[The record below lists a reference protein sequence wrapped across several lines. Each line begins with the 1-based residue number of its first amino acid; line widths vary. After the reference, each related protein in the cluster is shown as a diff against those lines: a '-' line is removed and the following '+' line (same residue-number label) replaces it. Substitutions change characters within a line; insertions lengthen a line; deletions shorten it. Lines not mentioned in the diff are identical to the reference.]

1 MVDMGS
7 GKMIHRKVVCGI
19 CGEKIDKSEAVR
31 DIGSDTG
38 WICDDCARKLHP
50 EYEDWGEW

>member
-7 GKMIHRKVVCGI
+7 GKMLHREIVCGI

-31 DIGSDTG
+31 DIGSATG
-38 WICDDCARKLHP
+38 WICEDCARNLHP
-50 EYEDWGEW
+50 EYEDWGEY